1 MSKFEIKT
9 KKAILY
15 RPLTN
20 DELID
25 LNPKVKNVLSE
36 IERIKVLMQEALDL
50 EQLVVFSSKSKELT
64 FTDKVEPIAPVSNN
78 YGKIKVEDLQNKGV
92 DVISAIVALR
102 DEKVD
107 MMNKAIN
114 DFKNIKIQWVDN
126 TTDE

>member
-107 MMNKAIN
+107 IMNKAIN

>member
-50 EQLVVFSSKSKELT
+50 EQLVVFSSKSKELI
-64 FTDKVEPIAPVSNN
+64 FTDKVETIAPVSNN
-78 YGKIKVEDLQNKGV
+78 YGKIKVEDLQNKGA

-126 TTDE
+126 TTDV

>member
-1 MSKFEIKT
+1 MSIFEIKT

>member
-78 YGKIKVEDLQNKGV
+78 YGKIKVEDLQNKGA

-107 MMNKAIN
+107 IMNKAIN

-126 TTDE
+126 TTDV

>member
-107 MMNKAIN
+107 IMNKAIN

-126 TTDE
+126 TTDV